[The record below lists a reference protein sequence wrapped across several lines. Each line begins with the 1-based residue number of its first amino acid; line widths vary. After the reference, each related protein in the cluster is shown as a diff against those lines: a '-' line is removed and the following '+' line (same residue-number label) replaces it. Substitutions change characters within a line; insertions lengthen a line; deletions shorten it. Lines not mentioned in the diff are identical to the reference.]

1 MATRTWPAADAQP
14 LPSDVRLMNA
24 TALALGLIAAALVA
38 ATAVL
43 WLARQPFFAIRTI
56 TVEGDVARNSVST
69 IRANALSKVAGNF
82 LTMDLGAAKR
92 AFESVPWVRLAVVR
106 RVWPNRLRVQ
116 LEEHRP
122 VAIWGSESGSDK
134 LVNSFGEVFEANV
147 GDVEDDALPTLSGP
161 GGSSAHVLAML
172 GRVDAGLAPL
182 GAHVEELAYSGRGSW
197 QATLDNGA
205 VVELG
210 RGSDDD
216 VLARTTRFV
225 ATVDQVTSRYQ
236 RPLQY
241 ADLRHRDGYAVRLKG
256 VSTTTSA
263 DTDKSAK
270 KKKGG

>member
-1 MATRTWPAADAQP
+1 MATRSWQADDAQA
-14 LPSDVRLMNA
+14 LPSDVHLMNA
-24 TALALGLIAAALVA
+24 SAVALGVVAAALVA

-43 WLARQPFFAIRTI
+43 WLARQPYFAIRTI

-69 IRANALSKVAGNF
+69 IRANAVSKLAGNF
-82 LTMDLGAAKR
+82 LTVDLGAVQR

-116 LEEHRP
+116 LEEHKP
-122 VAIWGSESGSDK
+122 VAIWGNESGNEK

-161 GGSSAHVLAML
+161 NGSSAHVLAML

-182 GAHVEELAYSGRGSW
+182 GARVEELAYSGRGSW

-216 VLARTTRFV
+216 VLTRAARFV

-241 ADLRHRDGYAVRLKG
+241 ADLRHHDGYAVRLKG
-256 VSTTTSA
+256 VSTGA
-263 DTDKSAK
+263 EADKSAK
-270 KKKGG
+270 NKKGG